1 MRDVSEAA
9 REARRDRRTWEA
21 VVRTGVENFMRSKG
35 MITMMEE
42 HSSHAEELKAEA
54 EEGEFWDSVT
64 GVPLIPQLVIQARE
78 EEMKEFRKHEVYV
91 KVLVNNAW
99 SGQERSPS
107 E

>member
-1 MRDVSEAA
+1 
-9 REARRDRRTWEA
+9 
-21 VVRTGVENFMRSKG
+21 

-91 KVLVNNAW
+91 KVLVKSMLGADRK
-99 SGQERSPS
+99 EAHRS
-107 E
+107 EMGRCEQRG